1 MMAVNIQEIAIDL
14 IKTIKAAQIYQTNH
28 PSFKNF
34 FNQFYKDITEYLK
47 TNYEFILKIERFSI
61 RYEERIIYEETE
73 KDISVAFRLFKDG
86 IREIKFTEGITEDEL
101 LIFIEIVSRT
111 DRDQDIALNLWECD
125 FSHITFYVVEEE
137 EEEKFAYTLPELPK
151 LEINYDDTVK
161 GILTREKIDFADKI
175 SVEITPEELR
185 TLKSEIDEI
194 ENQTELSIVITT
206 LIDVLKNTK
215 SPEVVEA
222 LAEIL
227 ELCINSNDF
236 KNAVLIVNY
245 LWNYADIN
253 LIPRI
258 ENEGMIASF
267 AELPDTLDDQS
278 FSDFVA
284 LIGFFSKKT
293 IPWFIR
299 ILKNVKNDERL
310 RVLQERL
317 AYICQGDVEPILTF
331 LKERDIKILTNAI
344 VIWGKIKNPSVI
356 SHLKTLTLH
365 PSPLVRKS
373 IVDALTEF
381 GETKMISD
389 FLEDTDVNV
398 RIRALQAL
406 EKLGGYTAIYQKLIR
421 TIKKRE
427 FLNLNYNEQK
437 AYFDCLIANGNKN
450 LVRDLEKI
458 LFKWILFGKQK
469 YLVKR
474 QLSAQALAKIGNETA
489 VSILRKGMKK
499 KNEDIKAV
507 CETALKFIESK
518 NEQTR

>member
-1 MMAVNIQEIAIDL
+1 MAVNIQEVAIDL
-14 IKTIKAAQIYQTNH
+14 IKTIKAAQIYQTSH

-34 FNQFYKDITEYLK
+34 FTQFYKDITQYLK
-47 TNYEFILKIERFSI
+47 TSYELILKIERFSI

-101 LIFIEIVSRT
+101 LVFVEIISRS

-137 EEEKFAYTLPELPK
+137 EEETLVYTIPELPK
-151 LEINYDDTVK
+151 LEINYDDTVR
-161 GILTREKIDFADKI
+161 GILTKEKIDFADKI
-175 SVEITPEELR
+175 STEITPEELR
-185 TLKSEIDEI
+185 TLKSEIGEI
-194 ENQTELSIVITT
+194 ESQTELGIVITT

-215 SPEVVEA
+215 SPEVIEA

-236 KNAVLIVNY
+236 KNAILIVNY

-267 AELPDTLDDQS
+267 AELPDALDNQS

-317 AYICQGDVEPILTF
+317 AYICQGDVEPILIF
-331 LKERDIKILTNAI
+331 LKERDIRVLTSAI
-344 VIWGKIKNPSVI
+344 VILGIIKNPSGI
-356 SHLKTLTLH
+356 SHLKALALH

-381 GETKMISD
+381 GDTKMISD

-406 EKLGGYTAIYQKLIR
+406 EKLGGYSPIYQKLIK
-421 TIKKRE
+421 TIKHRE

-437 AYFDCLIANGNKN
+437 AYFNCLVANGNKK
-450 LVRDLEKI
+450 LIKDLEKI
-458 LFKWILFGKQK
+458 LFKWVLFGKQK

-474 QLSAQALAKIGNETA
+474 QLSAQALAKVGNETA
-489 VSILRKGMKK
+489 ISILRKGMQKR
-499 KNEDIKAV
+499 NEDIRAV
-507 CETALKFIESK
+507 CETALRFTERKNK
-518 NEQTR
+518 NE